1 MTKKFGNLSII
12 GVYGILICVTLA
24 VYLLLGLN
32 VSEINRVAIAFVLL
46 AEIASCAGIIG
57 LTNNKSTTHVL
68 NLSAGVTIL
77 SSYLFVSIGSA
88 LFSNY
93 FSNNINIYILIQIVI
108 IAVTLII
115 GIIFASL
122 SRGLNGVNKES
133 ILIQNKFKDYELKLY
148 NAAESTHNSSVKS
161 ELSQLYESLKYSDK
175 NGISSVDPTL
185 FELIDEL
192 ELTLINNE
200 SLSISQLIQS
210 ILDCLNQRKQE
221 LLQLKRGG
229 Y

>member
-108 IAVTLII
+108 IAITLII

-148 NAAESTHNSSVKS
+148 NAAESIHNSSVKS

-175 NGISSVDPTL
+175 NGISSVDQTL

-200 SLSISQLIQS
+200 TLSISQLIQS